1 MYEPLKFKRMKEIA
15 ADLNEKLDQLE
26 VGSMSKAN
34 LELLTEQS
42 RELYERLVVLRFK
55 AYDQEVKGST
65 VVEAKEEVQPIQPVI
80 NFSIS
85 EPKPETSLPGQV
97 SLIDAIEEEISK
109 ASAVKEET
117 VEITLD
123 EVNEETP
130 LIIDRVDTE
139 SKEAASLED
148 KEEHNETVQP
158 VAKPQFTSP
167 VSLYDRLTKNIS
179 VAETIAEKSEHQSI
193 SDLKRAISLNQR
205 FQFSKELFKGNNQEY
220 EVAIDKLNA
229 ASRDE
234 AFKMIDTLKGKYSW
248 TEGSAVTN
256 DFIDLVKRR
265 HQ

>member
-15 ADLNEKLDQLE
+15 ADLNDRLDQLE
-26 VGSMSKAN
+26 VGSMSKEN
-34 LELLTEQS
+34 LEMLTEQS

-55 AYDQEVKGST
+55 AYDKEVKGD
-65 VVEAKEEVQPIQPVI
+65 VKEEKSVEIPTIQPAI

-85 EPKPETSLPGQV
+85 EPKTETTLPGQV

-109 ASAVKEET
+109 ASAVKEE
-117 VEITLD
+117 VAEITLD
-123 EVNEETP
+123 EVKAEIP
-130 LIIDRVDTE
+130 LIIDRVE
-139 SKEAASLED
+139 LISEEANNID
-148 KEEHNETVQP
+148 QKEEAGEVVQQI
-158 VAKPQFTSP
+158 AKPQFTSP

-193 SDLKRAISLNQR
+193 SDLKKAISLNQR

-229 ASRDE
+229 TSRDE
-234 AFKMIDTLKGKYSW
+234 AFKMIDSLKGKYSW
-248 TEGSAVTN
+248 TEGSAVAN
-256 DFIDLVKRR
+256 DFIDLVNRR